1 MAFCSIPVL
10 VFALPH
16 LISKT
21 PINLYESWPSN
32 LQQRAQ
38 LTSDYGF
45 DRPLFTQGVRWFHRL
60 VTGQWGQSRYYN
72 RSVFDEA
79 VKASKLTV
87 VLLLW
92 IVLAWGVWAGV
103 LRMARWFCLALELPW
118 RSATLTPWFKALPA
132 FLLAIV
138 LRNFFLRQF
147 GWIGPS
153 QGLLLDPYYLLNP
166 LYMFPPAAVLA
177 LPHILLWNAREPQD
191 SYAIPLRRG
200 HHVYRS
206 MAHCV
211 RDLHPRLGMFLMEV
225 CLAEYIFSFPG
236 LGSLGIE
243 ALKRRDIPMLQGFI
257 LCTAGLYF
265 ALRLLC
271 QMPMHPSYPT
281 AALLPGPLP
290 YPAAGVCKHS
300 TLYRA
305 LWYCLILCAL
315 ATWGPQ
321 LAPHDPMEIHGRDQF
336 LLPGYRYI
344 LGTDF
349 LGRDVL
355 SRTIKG
361 FRSSIPRVI
370 LLTVLVGG
378 ASWCLV
384 SLASLLPKPL
394 KSFWQQSHHCL
405 LTPLPPFLL
414 AFMAFLIAEQSHWAL
429 EIALFVAGLSAAT
442 QLLGSKVAFPFR
454 LIQWGQIGGWLLLLE
469 VMFYFLNLSSES
481 FIPTWGSDIRHSMQY
496 GHMNIWMLLAPSCA
510 IVWSC
515 ALFHHISERS
525 PVADNSFVYRVTMP
539 SQLSETEVR

>member
-1 MAFCSIPVL
+1 M
-10 VFALPH
+10 
-16 LISKT
+16 SKT
-21 PINLYESWPSN
+21 PISLYESWPVN

-38 LTSDYGF
+38 LTTDYGF

-60 VTGQWGQSRYYN
+60 ITGQWGQSRYYN
-72 RSVFDEA
+72 RLVFDEV
-79 VKASKLTV
+79 VKASKLTF

-92 IVLAWGVWAGV
+92 IVLAWGVWAG
-103 LRMARWFCLALELPW
+103 LRRSARQLCCALELPW
-118 RSATLTPWFKALPA
+118 RLTTLLPWLQALPA
-132 FLLAIV
+132 FLLVIV
-138 LRNFFLRQF
+138 LRNVLLRQF

-153 QGLLLDPYYLLNP
+153 QGLLVDPYYLLNP
-166 LYMFPPAAVLA
+166 LYMFLPAAVLT
-177 LPHILLWNAREPQD
+177 LPYMLLRNTADPQE
-191 SYAIPLRRG
+191 SPVIPLRRE
-200 HHVYRS
+200 HRVYRS
-206 MAHCV
+206 LVRGV
-211 RDLHPRLGMFLMEV
+211 RDWYPRLGTFLMEV

-265 ALRLLC
+265 IVRLLC
-271 QMPMHPSYPT
+271 QMPRHSTYSTATPVPSPS
-281 AALLPGPLP
+281 P
-290 YPAAGVCKHS
+290 YPGARVHQRP

-305 LWYCLILCAL
+305 LWYGLILCTL

-355 SRTIKG
+355 SRTLKG

-370 LLTVLVGG
+370 LLTILVGSVSSG
-378 ASWCLV
+378 LV
-384 SLASLLPKPL
+384 KLASLLPKPL
-394 KSFWQQSHHCL
+394 KAFWQQSPYL
-405 LTPLPPFLL
+405 LFTPLPPFLL
-414 AFMAFLIAEQSHWAL
+414 AFMAFLIADQHAWAL
-429 EIALFVAGLSAAT
+429 EIALFVAGLAVAP
-442 QLLGSKVAFPFR
+442 QLLESKIAFPFR

-496 GHMNIWMLLAPSCA
+496 GHMNIWMLLAPSSA

-515 ALFHHISERS
+515 ALFHQISAIS
-525 PVADNSFVYRVTMP
+525 HGAANSLTYSITTASRP
-539 SQLSETEVR
+539 SATGIR